1 MSNKKVSLYWHDYET
16 FGTDP
21 RRDRPAQFAGLRT
34 DQDFNVVGKPLVQ
47 YCRPANDVLP
57 HPEACLIT
65 GITPQKVAKEGVP
78 ETLFIGRINQE
89 MAVPGTCTLGYN
101 TLRFDDEVTRNC
113 LYRNFFDSYAREW
126 QNGCSRWDIIDL
138 VRITRALRPE
148 GINWPNKDDGV
159 PSFRLEDITA
169 ANGIEHSGAHDA
181 LADVHA
187 TIAVAK
193 RVKECQPRLYS
204 YVFQNRGKQ
213 QAAAMLSVGA
223 MEPVLHVSGRYSSQR
238 NCIAVVAPLAQHP
251 VNKNGVIVYDLSVDP
266 EPLLTLSVEDIQ
278 QRIFVS
284 KENLPDGVER
294 VPLKNIHLN
303 KCPVIAPLKTLRP
316 EDAERLSIDLTAC
329 RTNLEKLKQTNC
341 LSEKVKE
348 IFVAPPFE
356 KEVDPDL
363 MLYSGGFFSDKD
375 RSAMER
381 TRRMSPKQLAATS
394 FSFDD
399 LRLPEMLFRYR
410 ARNYPESLNQ
420 EERERW
426 EIHRRER
433 LTRPGCGGSIVLDEY
448 RKLLDR
454 LREDSA
460 LDSAKQKILDELAAY
475 EELIMQDH
483 SVLNMK

>member
-1 MSNKKVSLYWHDYET
+1 MSNKEVSLYWHDYET
-16 FGTDP
+16 FGVDP
-21 RRDRPAQFAGLRT
+21 RKDRPAQFAGVRT
-34 DQDFNVVGKPLVQ
+34 DQDFNIISESLVQ
-47 YCRPANDVLP
+47 YCRPADDVLP

-65 GITPQKVAKEGVP
+65 GITPQKAANEGVA
-78 ETLFIGRINQE
+78 EALFIDRINNE
-89 MAVPGTCTLGYN
+89 MAVPGTCVLGYN
-101 TLRFDDEVTRNC
+101 TIRFDDEVTRNC
-113 LYRNFFDSYAREW
+113 LYRNFFDPYAREW

-138 VRITRALRPE
+138 IRITRALRPE
-148 GINWPNKDDGV
+148 GIHWPNKKDGA

-193 RVKECQPRLYS
+193 RVKECQPKLYS
-204 YVFQNRGKQ
+204 YIFQNRRKQ
-213 QAAAMLSVGA
+213 RVAAMLPVGA
-223 MEPVLHVSGRYSSQR
+223 MEPVLHVSGRYSSRR
-238 NCIAVVAPLAQHP
+238 NCIAVVVPLAQHP
-251 VNKNGVIVYDLSVDP
+251 VNKNGVIVYDLSADP
-266 EPLLTLSVEDIQ
+266 EPLLALSVEEIQ

-284 KENLPDGVER
+284 KENLANGVER

-303 KCPVIAPLKTLRP
+303 KCPVIAPIKTLRSD
-316 EDAERLSIDLTAC
+316 DAERLSIDITTC
-329 RTNLEKLKQTNC
+329 WKNLERLKRANR
-341 LSEKVKE
+341 LPEKVKE
-348 IFVAPPFE
+348 VFATPQFE

-375 RSAMER
+375 RTTMER
-381 TRRMSPKQLAATS
+381 IRRMSPKQLATTS

-420 EERERW
+420 EEQERW

-448 RKLLDR
+448 RKLLNK
-454 LREDSA
+454 LKEESAIDSV
-460 LDSAKQKILDELAAY
+460 KKKILDELSEY
-475 EELIMQDH
+475 GESLI
-483 SVLNMK
+483 